1 MGHEPDLIPNY
12 TVIIQLAIFLAT
24 FGVLRFFVF
33 RPYLALL
40 HRRQEKTEGLMAMA
54 AAAREKS
61 EKLRLEYEIFMR
73 EERKKLGTWMEEE
86 RKKIAEDERRVLQ
99 QARNSVGEEL
109 QALRKNIQ
117 AEISRVE
124 RQFSDQV
131 PEYASL
137 VVSKL
142 LGHQVATSL
151 IPHDTTRMVK
161 AELS

>member
-1 MGHEPDLIPNY
+1 MGHEPDLIPNF
-12 TVIIQLAIFLAT
+12 TLFIQLVIFLAT

-40 HRRQEKTEGLMAMA
+40 HRRQEKTEGLKARATA
-54 AAAREKS
+54 AWERS

-73 EERKKLGTWMEEE
+73 EERKKLGAWMEEE
-86 RKKIAEDERRVLQ
+86 RNKIAEDERMVLQ
-99 QARNSVGEEL
+99 KARNSVEEEL

-117 AEISRVE
+117 AEISRAE
-124 RQFSDQV
+124 QRFSDQV

-142 LGHQVATSL
+142 LGRKVATSL
-151 IPHDTTRMVK
+151 MPPDTAHMVR
-161 AELS
+161 A